1 MPDLKV
7 FGSGM
12 VAKPKTL
19 ESGMLPDLRS
29 LNLTD
34 CQVEINMGLTCL
46 PNPN

>member
-1 MPDLKV
+1 MLDLKV

-19 ESGMLPDLRS
+19 EFGMLPGLRS
-29 LNLTD
+29 LDLMA